1 MNLVGLLFETVDF
14 FEECQEKISCNF
26 SNFLSDN
33 RSKLL
38 KFSID
43 CTMARLD
50 FDFAKNNAIKSEVN
64 FRNIFFQKITKEF
77 DFVHKNVFFDVT
89 DLGKMEDDFNNE
101 SKFVFCLRKGNPFLI
116 KIK

>member
-1 MNLVGLLFETVDF
+1 
-14 FEECQEKISCNF
+14 
-26 SNFLSDN
+26 
-33 RSKLL
+33 
-38 KFSID
+38 
-43 CTMARLD
+43 MARLD
-50 FDFAKNNAIKSEVN
+50 FDLAKNNAIKSEVN

-89 DLGKMEDDFNNE
+89 DLGKMVDDFNNE